1 MDKPR
6 SEVLRR
12 MLEELRVGLFC
23 FSTYTPTP
31 KGNKRGVL
39 DPSLEEEMCALERG
53 DPHIETNTW

>member
-23 FSTYTPTP
+23 FSTYIPTTMG
-31 KGNKRGVL
+31 KKRGVL
-39 DPSLEEEMCALERG
+39 DTCALERG